1 MKTIDTPPSVID
13 EVISEVRRH
22 KRAISEEFGCDVVA
36 LGRALQK
43 RQAGDPRFATIEGE
57 QGGADQPATAPESSS
72 EGDSKP
78 QPESEKR
85 SQ

>member
-1 MKTIDTPPSVID
+1 MKTIDTPPSVTD

-22 KRAISEEFGCDVVA
+22 KRAIAEEFECDVVA

-57 QGGADQPATAPESSS
+57 QGGAQQPAARSESAPADESHPTS
-72 EGDSKP
+72 
-78 QPESEKR
+78 
-85 SQ
+85 